1 MEEHHQIE
9 VSLLTYILVIVIG
22 LSLIIG
28 YLVKHLNR
36 RNVEKDVHTVTTYDN
51 KLDTYINKEK
61 TLEESMELFN

>member
-9 VSLLTYILVIVIG
+9 VSLVTYILVIVIG

-36 RNVEKDVHTVTTYDN
+36 KNVEKDVQTVVTYDD
-51 KLDTYINKEK
+51 KLDTYVSEEK
-61 TLEESMELFN
+61 TLEESMQLFN